1 MTSALP
7 PATGAPRRGRL
18 HHPARRLGRVTG
30 LTVVT
35 GALLLSACSSS
46 STSTGSNSSS
56 PAASSG
62 PSAAS
67 TSGASSASAAP
78 AGATSPVD
86 TLIIAN
92 PVKVDTLDPEVSSV
106 NESIWLDQTL
116 YSRLVQADPTGTK
129 IVPDLATTW
138 TISPDGL
145 TYTFKLRD
153 AKFSDG
159 SPVTASDVKF
169 SIDRSKQYKGG
180 WGFLITAV
188 KAITAPDA
196 KTVVVSLSKPHAP
209 LLADL
214 AMYAFSALP
223 QKLVATQGDAFFTHP
238 VGSGPFVVSSYAP
251 DTEVDLKRNE
261 NYYGTKPKIAN
272 VKVKIVTNDNTRVLD
287 LQSGAVDVIENP
299 PGNLTTQINANPKL
313 KVDLFPSTRVDF
325 IQLSTKD
332 KYFSNV
338 KVRQAVRYAVD
349 LDEMNKL
356 AYQSAGT
363 VATSFLPYKMLYWN
377 AQLPKPAVDVAKA
390 KSLLTEA
397 GFPNGFTTNLI
408 TVSGDAAGQAEAV
421 VIKDSL
427 SKIGITVNI
436 ESYEL
441 VTAYG
446 KEKTGNYGIGERYW
460 TNDIIDP
467 DEVVTFGVDVKAGSS
482 SFDTYWSDPTATKLT
497 NDARSET
504 DPAKREAMYKQ
515 IQQIVNDQTPYLPL
529 IYPPYRYASGKWVN
543 GFNVSPLGNYNDSLL
558 TLTVDKH

>member
-1 MTSALP
+1 MTRDLP
-7 PATGAPRRGRL
+7 TAGGARRRGSL
-18 HHPARRLGRVTG
+18 FQQPVRRFG
-30 LTVVT
+30 LVAAVT
-35 GALLLSACSSS
+35 GALVISACSSS
-46 STSTGSNSSS
+46 SSTTAGSTS
-56 PAASSG
+56 ASSAAG
-62 PSAAS
+62 SGSAAS
-67 TSGASSASAAP
+67 TSSAATS
-78 AGATSPVD
+78 ATSAVD
-86 TLIIAN
+86 TLVIAN
-92 PVKVDTLDPEVSSV
+92 PVKVDTLDPQVSSV

-129 IVPDLATTW
+129 IVPDLATSW
-138 TISPDGL
+138 DIAKDGL
-145 TYTFKLRD
+145 TYTFHLRD

-159 SPVTASDVKF
+159 SPVLASDVAW
-169 SIDRSKQYKGG
+169 SINRAKAYDGG

-188 KAITAPDA
+188 SSITAPDA
-196 KTVVVSLSKPHAP
+196 KTVVVKLSKPHAP

-214 AMYAFSALP
+214 AMYAFAALP
-223 QKLVATQGDAFFTHP
+223 QKLVQAQGDAFFTHP

-251 DTEVDLKRNE
+251 DTEVDLKRND
-261 NYYGTKPKIAN
+261 NYYGTKPKIAK
-272 VKVKIVTNDNTRVLD
+272 VQVKIVTNDNTRVLD
-287 LQSGAVDVIENP
+287 LQSGNVDVIENP

-313 KVDLFPSTRVDF
+313 QVDLFPSTRVDF

-332 KYFSNV
+332 KYFSDV

-349 LDEMNKL
+349 LDQINKL
-356 AYQSAGT
+356 AYQGAGT
-363 VATSFLPYKMLYWN
+363 PATSFMPYKMLYWN
-377 AQLPKPAVDVAKA
+377 DSLAKPAVDLVKAKA
-390 KSLLTEA
+390 LLASA
-397 GFPNGFTTNLI
+397 GYPNGFTTNLI

-446 KEKTGNYGIGERYW
+446 KEKTGVYGIGERYW

-482 SFDTYWSDPTATKLT
+482 SFDTFWSDATATKLT

-504 DPAKREAMYKQ
+504 DPAKRAAMYKQ
-515 IQQIVNDQTPYLPL
+515 IQQIVWDQTPYLP
-529 IYPPYRYASGKWVN
+529 INYPPYRYASGKWVK
-543 GFNVSPLGNYNDSLL
+543 GFDVSPLGNYNDSLL